1 VAAAEVLAAVLQR
14 PSLTLPDDVATW
26 VAEHPGQD
34 GMALVPTALQAL
46 VRIER
51 DSELQELWDD
61 FDHAA
66 AWRQSMAD
74 LRSRL
79 RG

>member
-1 VAAAEVLAAVLQR
+1 
-14 PSLTLPDDVATW
+14 
-26 VAEHPGQD
+26 
-34 GMALVPTALQAL
+34 MALVPTALQAL
-46 VRIER
+46 ARIEH